1 MQHHMLTLVFSFSWN
16 LHTLL
21 LVFEPV
27 YSPLTVKANT
37 LHLLSVDFFMIAILA
52 GAQIVKDLPAVQ
64 ESRVQSPGGEEPLEK
79 L

>member
-1 MQHHMLTLVFSFSWN
+1 MLTLVFSFSWN

-27 YSPLTVKANT
+27 YSPPTVKANI

-52 GAQIVKDLPAVQ
+52 GAQMVKDMPAMQ
-64 ESRVQSPGGEEPLEK
+64 ETRGQSPGGEELLEK

>member
-27 YSPLTVKANT
+27 YSPPTVKANI

-52 GAQIVKDLPAVQ
+52 GAQMVKDMPAMQ
-64 ESRVQSPGGEEPLEK
+64 ETRVQSPGGEELLEK

>member
-1 MQHHMLTLVFSFSWN
+1 MLTLVFSFSWN

-27 YSPLTVKANT
+27 YSPPTVKANI

-52 GAQIVKDLPAVQ
+52 GAQMVKDMPAMQ
-64 ESRVQSPGGEEPLEK
+64 ETRVQSPGGEELLEK